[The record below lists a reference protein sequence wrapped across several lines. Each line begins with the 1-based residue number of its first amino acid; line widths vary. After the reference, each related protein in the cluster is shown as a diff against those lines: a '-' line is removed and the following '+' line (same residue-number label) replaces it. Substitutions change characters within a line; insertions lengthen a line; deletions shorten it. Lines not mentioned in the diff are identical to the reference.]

1 MDFIKRMVERAVERQ
16 LNRDRGNNEVERD
29 IGTYEGKTTV
39 HRIAN
44 GYVVCGANTI
54 PTYCVDH
61 NAVAE
66 FIVAQTTR
74 TKMGIGT
81 QMDLFENVA
90 KAGHIMD
97 AQSYS
102 DLIRKGTIH
111 HLYGQVKIINKPDY
125 L

>member
-16 LNRDRGNNEVERD
+16 LNRNRISNEVAQD
-29 IGTYEGKTTV
+29 ISSYEGKLTV
-39 HRIAN
+39 YRIGN
-44 GYVVCGANTI
+44 GYVVCGNGSV
-54 PTYCVDH
+54 PEYCADH

-74 TKMGIGT
+74 TKMGIGK
-81 QMDLFENVA
+81 QMDLFGAVG

-97 AQSYS
+97 ANSFTGA
-102 DLIRKGTIH
+102 LRKGAIH
-111 HLYGQVKIINKPDY
+111 HLDGQVDIINKPDY

>member
-1 MDFIKRMVERAVERQ
+1 MNFIKRMVERAVERQ
-16 LNRDRGNNEVERD
+16 LNRDRVSNEVERIMD
-29 IGTYEGKTTV
+29 SYEGKTTV

-44 GYVVCGANTI
+44 GYVVCGVRTA

-74 TKMGIGT
+74 NKMGIGT
-81 QMDLFENVA
+81 QMDLFDNVA
-90 KAGHIMD
+90 KAGRIMD
-97 AQSYS
+97 ANSVAS
-102 DLIRKGTIH
+102 ALRNGTIGT
-111 HLYGQVKIINKPDY
+111 LDGQVNIINKPDY

>member
-16 LNRDRGNNEVERD
+16 LKRNSVNNEVERAID
-29 IGTYEGKTTV
+29 SYEGKTTV

-44 GYVVCGANTI
+44 GYVVCDGNTT

-74 TKMGIGT
+74 NKMGIGT
-81 QMDLFENVA
+81 QMDLFEDVS
-90 KAGHIMD
+90 KAGRV
-97 AQSYS
+97 
-102 DLIRKGTIH
+102 LTKNTPNF
-111 HLYGQVKIINKPDY
+111 L
-125 L
+125 